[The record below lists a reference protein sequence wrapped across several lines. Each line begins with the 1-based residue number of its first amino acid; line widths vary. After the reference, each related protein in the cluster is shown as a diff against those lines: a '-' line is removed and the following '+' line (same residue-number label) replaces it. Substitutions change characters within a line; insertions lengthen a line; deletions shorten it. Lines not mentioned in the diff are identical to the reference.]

1 MDRQVV
7 TQVRLLEIL
16 NEELRRWTGCKD
28 AEIVGNLWP
37 LEREPSG
44 RNWELDL
51 SVRDEDGSDRLFN
64 EQARRVV
71 RKAYERYNIE
81 WWEPS

>member
-7 TQVRLLEIL
+7 PQLRLLEIL
-16 NEELRRWTGCKD
+16 NEELGQWTGCED
-28 AEIVGNLWP
+28 AKIVGNRWP

-51 SVRDEDGSDRLFN
+51 SVIDEDGSDRLFD

-71 RKAYERYNIE
+71 RKAYGRYNIE
-81 WWEPS
+81 WLEPS